1 MSIYHSDSLPTI
13 SCHETYQTDKGL
25 LGITECVCDK
35 ACQYITSL
43 PLMYAH
49 TCTHQSTPPSGC
61 RGNRWTA
68 SPNHLCCHGRPT
80 PPGQNQ
86 VIKNCNGLEWL
97 CAIALHHV
105 VKFTSQIGRLL
116 LPLTPPTTPP
126 TTPPQDFTYLSS
138 TTLVYMHIHFSFQ
151 YSRSETGTGIS
162 HPTLRSAWCGGADV

>member
-13 SCHETYQTDKGL
+13 NCHETNQTDMD
-25 LGITECVCDK
+25 ITECVCDK

-61 RGNRWTA
+61 RGNRGTA
-68 SPNHLCCHGRPT
+68 PPNHLYCHGRAT
-80 PPGQNQ
+80 HPPWSKSGNQ
-86 VIKNCNGLEWL
+86 KLCNGLEWL

-138 TTLVYMHIHFSFQ
+138 ITLVYMHIHFSFQ

-162 HPTLRSAWCGGADV
+162 HPMLRAAWCGGTDV